1 MFNPQTQR
9 IVIGTSNN
17 GGGAMIVTVV
27 SIVNEADSTVE
38 KQLFLQMTYSV
49 NNYEKDMIVL
59 ESSLNKTQCDLVPFT
74 AAFMTRT
81 KTLGDS
87 RKLQLVS
94 KYNVTSG
101 VMSTVKFDGNTLG
114 TIELNE
120 DGTHTFVSA
129 NAARKTYGSTG
140 SATYDPSIETLVVAS
155 STAEQQVNNGLVVSI
170 VNESNGSVS
179 HQFVYEFNHWDGEK
193 VKFELEE
200 SMLFYYRY
208 TDHIVAFNA
217 LTIEMDGARNIY
229 AYIKHASNSA
239 DTEIA
244 KVLNGSNVEVFS
256 VRRDTDAYEYYLLPS
271 MNGYSVIADTKE
283 GKIGFNS

>member
-101 VMSTVKFDGNTLG
+101 VMSTVKFDSNTLG
-114 TIELNE
+114 TIELND
-120 DGTHTFVSA
+120 DGTHTFVNA
-129 NAARKTYGSTG
+129 NSARKTYGSTG

-170 VNESNGSVS
+170 VNESNGSVL

-217 LTIEMDGARNIY
+217 LTIDMDGARNIY

-256 VRRDTDAYEYYLLPS
+256 LRRDTDAYEYYLLPS